1 MLKHSLKPVELNY
14 SKPIKESSS
23 VKPEQVLDRKRN
35 VKLVDGKVI
44 DKSIHAYRMW
54 FLFLKLGLELEQ
66 QKTVLIMKNSSRIN
80 SWEKTEQIIHKV
92 KVDKR
97 KYRKWD
103 LDQVLTLSFNAW
115 WKTHRYLFLDEVSKV
130 LKPNDVVL
138 DDSNYLTI
146 QIDKRRRLTDVI
158 KDLRDLNDK
167 KKIFVKK
174 ERGQFSI
181 NGSVR
186 PLTLLNRYNC
196 LILKLQGE
204 LSNSQIIEH
213 KNRYIRVTDKRM
225 VKQGSY
231 KIPLNQYEDL
241 NYARVIFDLIS
252 GTKKSFGAKQIL
264 LSVCDGYFLKHPT
277 KSYLD

>member
-1 MLKHSLKPVELNY
+1 MLKHSLKPVKLNY

-80 SWEKTEQIIHKV
+80 SWEKTEKIIRKV

-103 LDQVLTLSFNAW
+103 LDQVLTLPFNTW
-115 WKTHRYLFLDEVSKV
+115 WKTHGYLFLDEVSKV

-231 KIPLNQYEDL
+231 TIPLNQYEDL

-264 LSVCDGYFLKHPT
+264 LSVCDGY
-277 KSYLD
+277 

>member
-14 SKPIKESSS
+14 SKPIKESPS

-80 SWEKTEQIIHKV
+80 SWEKTEKIIRKV

-103 LDQVLTLSFNAW
+103 LDQVLTLPFNTW
-115 WKTHRYLFLDEVSKV
+115 WKTHGYLFLDEVSKV

-213 KNRYIRVTDKRM
+213 KYRYIRVTDKRM

-231 KIPLNQYEDL
+231 TIPLNQYEDL

>member
-1 MLKHSLKPVELNY
+1 
-14 SKPIKESSS
+14 
-23 VKPEQVLDRKRN
+23 
-35 VKLVDGKVI
+35 LVDGKVI

-231 KIPLNQYEDL
+231 TIPLNQYEDL

>member
-14 SKPIKESSS
+14 SKPIKESPS

-80 SWEKTEQIIHKV
+80 SWEKTEKIIRKV

-103 LDQVLTLSFNAW
+103 LDQVLTLPFNTW
-115 WKTHRYLFLDEVSKV
+115 WKTHGYLFLDEVSKV

-231 KIPLNQYEDL
+231 TIPLNQYEDL

>member
-14 SKPIKESSS
+14 SKPIKESPS

-35 VKLVDGKVI
+35 IKLIDGKVI

-80 SWEKTEQIIHKV
+80 SWEKTEQIIHNV

-103 LDQVLTLSFNAW
+103 LDQVLTLPFNTW

-225 VKQGSY
+225 VEQGSY
-231 KIPLNQYEDL
+231 TIPLNQYEDL

-264 LSVCDGYFLKHPT
+264 LSVCDGCFLKHPT
-277 KSYLD
+277 KTYL

>member
-1 MLKHSLKPVELNY
+1 MLKHSLKPVKLNY
-14 SKPIKESSS
+14 SKPIKESPS

-35 VKLVDGKVI
+35 IKLIDGKVI
-44 DKSIHAYRMW
+44 DKSFHAYRMW

-80 SWEKTEQIIHKV
+80 SWEKTEQIIHNV

-103 LDQVLTLSFNAW
+103 LDQVLTLPFNTW

-167 KKIFVKK
+167 KRIFVKG
-174 ERGQFSI
+174 EGGQFSI
-181 NGSVR
+181 KGSVR

-196 LILKLQGE
+196 LVLKLKGE

-231 KIPLNQYEDL
+231 TIPLNQYEDL

-264 LSVCDGYFLKHPT
+264 LSVCDGYFLRHPT
-277 KSYLD
+277 KTYLD